1 LDIPIPNYFVLE
13 RAQAIEKRE
22 RLLGQ
27 ILARMT
33 LDNEKP
39 DTTGIMSMDDAIRII
54 QSHERA
60 RQGRLRAKQIRELR
74 LNDQRARQRANMG
87 ESKMDRSLAATIIQK
102 YYRRHVVRREAKKF
116 RDEEY
121 MFLGMTMPTFHKDPL
136 KRLLAEVRAHED
148 ERRKRQEKHEISY
161 QQALISTKEKIK
173 QTEGPDMK
181 ERLQDQ
187 IRQWFIECR

>member
-1 LDIPIPNYFVLE
+1 
-13 RAQAIEKRE
+13 
-22 RLLGQ
+22 
-27 ILARMT
+27 MT

-39 DTTGIMSMDDAIRII
+39 DNTGIMSMDDAIRII

-121 MFLGMTMPTFHKDPL
+121 MFLGMVGSKRERERSFLNKIRFLFRQCPL
-136 KRLLAEVRAHED
+136 F
-148 ERRKRQEKHEISY
+148 I
-161 QQALISTKEKIK
+161 KIH
-173 QTEGPDMK
+173 
-181 ERLQDQ
+181 
-187 IRQWFIECR
+187 

>member
-1 LDIPIPNYFVLE
+1 
-13 RAQAIEKRE
+13 
-22 RLLGQ
+22 
-27 ILARMT
+27 MT

-39 DTTGIMSMDDAIRII
+39 DGTGIMSMDDAIRII

-87 ESKMDRSLAATIIQK
+87 ESKMDKVLAATIIQK

-121 MFLGMTMPTFHKDPL
+121 MFLGMVCLSNIICTNLYFVLYSLYKSVCFNQDGGSSNYMIIRLNTKKTRTTRKFLTF
-136 KRLLAEVRAHED
+136 
-148 ERRKRQEKHEISY
+148 ISN
-161 QQALISTKEKIK
+161 K
-173 QTEGPDMK
+173 
-181 ERLQDQ
+181 
-187 IRQWFIECR
+187 

>member
-1 LDIPIPNYFVLE
+1 
-13 RAQAIEKRE
+13 
-22 RLLGQ
+22 
-27 ILARMT
+27 MT
-33 LDNEKP
+33 LESEKP
-39 DTTGIMSMDDAIRII
+39 DGTGIMSMDDAIRII

-121 MFLGMTMPTFHKDPL
+121 MFLGL
-136 KRLLAEVRAHED
+136 VRSNSN
-148 ERRKRQEKHEISY
+148 IF
-161 QQALISTKEKIK
+161 LI
-173 QTEGPDMK
+173 DN
-181 ERLQDQ
+181 RAY
-187 IRQWFIECR
+187 F

>member
-1 LDIPIPNYFVLE
+1 MSEYFLLILFQNDLEIPIPNYFVLE

-39 DTTGIMSMDDAIRII
+39 DGNGVMSMDDAIRII

-87 ESKMDRSLAATIIQK
+87 ESKMDKSLAAIIIQK

-121 MFLGMTMPTFHKDPL
+121 MFLGM
-136 KRLLAEVRAHED
+136 VR
-148 ERRKRQEKHEISY
+148 
-161 QQALISTKEKIK
+161 
-173 QTEGPDMK
+173 
-181 ERLQDQ
+181 
-187 IRQWFIECR
+187 

>member
-1 LDIPIPNYFVLE
+1 LFIFFFFLKNDLEIPIPNYFVLE

-33 LDNEKP
+33 LDTEKP
-39 DTTGIMSMDDAIRII
+39 DGTGIMSMDDAIRII

-87 ESKMDRSLAATIIQK
+87 ESKMDKGLAATIIQK

-121 MFLGMTMPTFHKDPL
+121 MFLGM
-136 KRLLAEVRAHED
+136 VR
-148 ERRKRQEKHEISY
+148 
-161 QQALISTKEKIK
+161 
-173 QTEGPDMK
+173 
-181 ERLQDQ
+181 
-187 IRQWFIECR
+187 

>member
-1 LDIPIPNYFVLE
+1 MLE
-13 RAQAIEKRE
+13 CAQAIEKRE

-33 LDNEKP
+33 LDTEHQ
-39 DTTGIMSMDDAIRII
+39 DSSGVMSMDDAIRIV

-87 ESKMDRSLAATIIQK
+87 ESKMDKVYAATVIQK
-102 YYRRHVVRREAKKF
+102 YYRRHVIRREAKKF

-121 MFLGMTMPTFHKDPL
+121 MFLGMVIFVLRIGIVFHTF
-136 KRLLAEVRAHED
+136 
-148 ERRKRQEKHEISY
+148 RKKPKLH
-161 QQALISTKEKIK
+161 L
-173 QTEGPDMK
+173 
-181 ERLQDQ
+181 
-187 IRQWFIECR
+187 